1 MFISVDYKQIEM
13 RLFAHFTKDPNLIQ
27 LMSRPD
33 HNDIYKLIAS
43 FIHNDIPVEKVTQ
56 QQREEA
62 KVITLGL
69 CYGMGVES
77 MAAQLAISSTEATAI
92 KNRILTVS
100 IQTIDK

>member
-1 MFISVDYKQIEM
+1 M
-13 RLFAHFTKDPNLIQ
+13 RLFAHFTKDENLIQ
-27 LMSRPD
+27 LMNSHD
-33 HNDIYKLIAS
+33 NNDIYKLIAS
-43 FIHNDIPVEKVTQ
+43 YIHNEAAVDQITS

-92 KNRILTVS
+92 KNRILTVGRL
-100 IQTIDK
+100 D